1 MVAPTHRFEPAGPP
15 ALPAGN
21 EEVLRG
27 IADLRA
33 DLLEL
38 RETIARLQFPQKECY
53 TTAEAAAILGR
64 RPFTVREWCRHGRVN
79 AVKADCGRG
88 ASDEWRIS
96 RAELDRIRND
106 GLLPEK

>member
-1 MVAPTHRFEPAGPP
+1 MVVPIHRPEPT
-15 ALPAGN
+15 GN
-21 EEVLRG
+21 DEVLRE
-27 IADLRA
+27 IAELRA
-33 DLLEL
+33 VVLDL
-38 RETIARLQFPQKECY
+38 RETIVRLQFPQKEFY

-88 ASDEWRIS
+88 ATEEWRIS